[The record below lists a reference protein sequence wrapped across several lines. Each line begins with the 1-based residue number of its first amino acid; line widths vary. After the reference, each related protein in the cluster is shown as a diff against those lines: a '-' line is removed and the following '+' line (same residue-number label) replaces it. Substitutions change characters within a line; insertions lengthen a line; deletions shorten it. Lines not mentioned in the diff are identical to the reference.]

1 MVHDEETQTAYV
13 KRQRKDTQ
21 LKVTYTGKVV
31 ESQEEG
37 HLFARLMVV
46 SKSRPGADLKAAIG
60 QYEFSMVPRS
70 LFAPD
75 GTMLHCSTRSSL
87 MIVLEKLSGES
98 QQRTNA
104 APWTSVDDRM
114 DVDAERSSQ
123 LRHQRLFLHRYDL
136 PSPVKTATLDLS

>member
-1 MVHDEETQTAYV
+1 M
-13 KRQRKDTQ
+13 
-21 LKVTYTGKVV
+21 V

-37 HLFARLMVV
+37 HLFARVMVV
-46 SKSRPGADLKAAIG
+46 SKSIPEEDLKSAIG

-75 GTMLHCSTRSSL
+75 GTMLHCSTRTSL
-87 MIVLEKLSGES
+87 MKILEKLSGES

-114 DVDAERSSQ
+114 DVNAER
-123 LRHQRLFLHRYDL
+123 FLA
-136 PSPVKTATLDLS
+136 TATSKTVLAQV